1 MAEGGAFFFLDLGAP
16 DATYILPCAA
26 AVTFLGV
33 TEIGMDG
40 MKMQVTPVMKWVF
53 RLLPIGFLPLS
64 ADLPSACLLYWC
76 SSNTFSMMQTLFMRN
91 KAVKKWLMIPEVP
104 EQVRP
109 SCPLLLRI
117 LISSSQ
123 SCTPLN
129 LITFSYEAHNQYT
142 SPSHQVNRGLC
153 ACDVAGPGQGRESL
167 QEDPGYLRRVE
178 AVQGHRRFGDP
189 VRQAATPSPLRQQA
203 GRPDVR
209 TPPAQKYQ
217 GR

>member
-109 SCPLLLRI
+109 SRHTEI
-117 LISSSQ
+117 TASQ
-123 SCTPLN
+123 SCTPFPMWHIVYLS
-129 LITFSYEAHNQYT
+129 F
-142 SPSHQVNRGLC
+142 SPSQWRSVCL
-153 ACDVAGPGQGRESL
+153 
-167 QEDPGYLRRVE
+167 
-178 AVQGHRRFGDP
+178 
-189 VRQAATPSPLRQQA
+189 
-203 GRPDVR
+203 
-209 TPPAQKYQ
+209 
-217 GR
+217 